1 MISLS
6 LVPNGVSIK
15 GVSLT
20 TPGRPFAYR
29 IPNRDTQTDEISQAL
44 EAEGYFVVSVFDLDQ
59 AIEAL
64 SEGKTVTV
72 EVEEGTNEIVFLF
85 D

>member
-15 GVSLT
+15 GVSLKSN
-20 TPGRPFAYR
+20 RPFAYR
-29 IPNRDTQTDEISQAL
+29 VPNRDTQTDEISQAL
-44 EAEGYFVVSVFDLDQ
+44 EAEGFFVVSPFDLDQ
-59 AIEAL
+59 ALEAL
-64 SEGKTVTV
+64 VEGKAVTL
-72 EVEEGTNEIVFLF
+72 EIEEGTNEIVFLF

>member
-15 GVSLT
+15 GISLKSD
-20 TPGRPFAYR
+20 RHFSYR

-44 EAEGYFVVSVFDLDQ
+44 EAEGFFVVSPFDLDQ
-59 AIEAL
+59 ALEVLA
-64 SEGKTVTV
+64 EGRAVTL